1 MKKKN
6 KSGIVGTIVFLV
18 LLAAVIIG
26 IYLKITSGKEDVTTE
41 ITAETS
47 EADLLIKRDLVFDYP
62 STPREVLRFY
72 CRLTKCLYNDDL
84 TDNQINQLVK
94 QVRILYS
101 DKLLENN
108 DENEQIAFIKNDRA
122 EYKKESKIIFSYTID
137 SALNTEYIDTTEG
150 KTALLKLYFTLQA
163 GAKMD
168 RAYEIFS
175 LVEDSNGKWRIAAWK
190 AADQQSWD

>member
-1 MKKKN
+1 M
-6 KSGIVGTIVFLV
+6 
-18 LLAAVIIG
+18 
-26 IYLKITSGKEDVTTE
+26 
-41 ITAETS
+41 
-47 EADLLIKRDLVFDYP
+47 
-62 STPREVLRFY
+62 
-72 CRLTKCLYNDDL
+72 
-84 TDNQINQLVK
+84 NQLVK